1 MKLPLL
7 TRVPRGSVA
16 CDFQLLQWL
25 LYRATHK
32 ASIKAQLVK
41 RLNRFQLEKSGALLR
56 GVAADRLSSLVKT
69 VDYMFDA
76 SLDTRFIS
84 LS

>member
-1 MKLPLL
+1 MKFPLL

-32 ASIKAQLVK
+32 VSIRAQTC
-41 RLNRFQLEKSGALLR
+41 Q
-56 GVAADRLSSLVKT
+56 T
-69 VDYMFDA
+69 P
-76 SLDTRFIS
+76 
-84 LS
+84 